1 DLNAGYTRRSGD
13 GSTVSRD
20 ATVWTVSTGGP
31 AVGQFGWVAEVF
43 GYPRTAGPAGDP
55 SIVAAL
61 FGPTLSVREW
71 LALDGGFIVPIAGS
85 PPRAIYAGGVVNG
98 GRW

>member
-1 DLNAGYTRRSGD
+1 M
-13 GSTVSRD
+13 
-20 ATVWTVSTGGP
+20 
-31 AVGQFGWVAEVF
+31 
-43 GYPRTAGPAGDP
+43 
-55 SIVAAL
+55 VAAL

-71 LALDGGFIVPIAGS
+71 LALDGGVIVPIAGS